1 MKRAGIEA
9 IGVYAGR
16 TMLDVG
22 RLAEARGLDT
32 ARFRNLLMRRKS
44 VALPVEDPVS
54 FAVNAARPIVDRLS
68 AAERAAIRL
77 LVVGTESGIDFGKA
91 MSSYV
96 QHHLGLSRNCRTFEI
111 KHACFGGTA
120 ALQTAAD
127 FVRGGGAP
135 PDARALVIAT
145 DVARPIPR
153 TYVEPAQGAA
163 AVAMLVGPAP
173 RVLEL
178 EPSPG
183 SYAFEVMD
191 TCRPTPD
198 FETGDADLSLLSY
211 LDCVRGAFADYRTQS
226 GGAADF
232 RDDFD
237 GLAFHTPFGG
247 MVKGAHRTMMR
258 DLKRLPP
265 AEIEADFERRVLP
278 SLAHCAEVGNIYSG
292 SVFLALCGALEA
304 LVARSNGAAAT
315 RQPPRVGLF
324 SYGSGCCS
332 EFYAGLVQP
341 GAGAALAEAA
351 VGRHLGERRE
361 LTMPEYERL
370 LELNRRAAFGV
381 EAMDVDPS
389 EIGPIYGDAMAGTGL
404 LVLRRIRGFHREYD
418 RA

>member
-1 MKRAGIEA
+1 MRRAGIEA

-153 TYVEPAQGAA
+153 TYVEPSQGAA

-173 RVLEL
+173 RLLEL
-178 EPSPG
+178 EPNPG

-292 SVFLALCGALEA
+292 SVFLALCGALKA
-304 LVARSNGAAAT
+304 LVARPNGVAARRPA
-315 RQPPRVGLF
+315 RVGLF

>member
-153 TYVEPAQGAA
+153 TYVEPSQGAA

-178 EPSPG
+178 EPNPG

-332 EFYAGLVQP
+332 EFYAGLVQA

-351 VGRHLGERRE
+351 IGRHLGERRE

>member
-1 MKRAGIEA
+1 MRRAGIEA

-153 TYVEPAQGAA
+153 TYVEPSQGAA

-173 RVLEL
+173 RLLEL

-304 LVARSNGAAAT
+304 LVARPNGVAARRPA
-315 RQPPRVGLF
+315 RVGLF